1 MNDKLGLSLAF
12 IAGVAAGAFV
22 AWKALENKYK
32 QMADEEVESVKEMFN
47 RKLKEQNEEQ
57 INMLKGLGY
66 EETSVEKQNEEYDN
80 MLKGLGYKKSG
91 KEGKEDMARN
101 AKVYVIP
108 PESFGEIGYDTV
120 SLTYYADKVLVDCVT
135 NEVIA
140 NVDEI
145 VGRGSLETFG
155 EYEDDSVFVRNDELE
170 KDYEILLD
178 MRNYSDVV
186 TRKPHLV
193 TDDNE

>member
-1 MNDKLGLSLAF
+1 MNDKLSLSLAF
-12 IAGVAAGAFV
+12 VAGVAAGAFV

-47 RKLKEQNEEQ
+47 RKLEKQQEEA
-57 INMLKGLGY
+57 
-66 EETSVEKQNEEYDN
+66 SVEKQNEEYDN
-80 MLKGLGYKKSG
+80 MLKDLGYEKSE
-91 KEGKEDMARN
+91 KEGEEDMARN

-135 NEVIA
+135 NKVIT

-155 EYEDDSVFVRNDELE
+155 EYEDDSVFVRNDELK

-178 MRNYSDVV
+178 IRNYSDIV

-193 TDDNE
+193 TDDDE